1 MRFQVWACRAG
12 DVTTNGTIFNRVV
25 ESDDVVEFA
34 KQELA
39 RCCNANTVVVKIE
52 SLGVANVTT
61 VLVLER
67 SVAKKVNYCGQLY
80 EMTSDLVAE
89 IICDNEQI
97 FLDDGIE
104 WSPTQADTA
113 VVKKLLETGV
123 SLYVGPNRERLTVND
138 QTEYI
143 LSLRF

>member
-25 ESDDVVEFA
+25 ESDDIVEFT
-34 KQELA
+34 KQELG

-52 SLGVANVTT
+52 TLGITNVVT

-67 SVAKKVNYCGQLY
+67 SSTTKVNYCGDWVVL
-80 EMTSDLVAE
+80 TSDLVAE
-89 IICDNEQI
+89 IICNNEHI

-113 VVKKLLETGV
+113 VMKKLLETGV
-123 SLYVGPNRERLTVND
+123 SLYIGPNRERLTVNAN
-138 QTEYI
+138 TEYI